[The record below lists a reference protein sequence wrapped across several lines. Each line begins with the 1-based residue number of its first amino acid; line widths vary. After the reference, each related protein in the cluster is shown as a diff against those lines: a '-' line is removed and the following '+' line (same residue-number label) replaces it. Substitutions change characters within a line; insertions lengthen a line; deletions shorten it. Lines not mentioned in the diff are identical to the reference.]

1 MALDPQ
7 TFIYLSMLFILF
19 QIGRDRYALS
29 ASGIIEVLPLINLKR
44 VPGAPAGV
52 AGVLNYH
59 GTPVPV
65 VDLNEM
71 TLAEPAAQRLS
82 TRIILVKYPLQAQK
96 PQPLGLIAEHATSML
111 RRSSQDFM
119 EAGVESEK
127 APYLGRV
134 TNDTGG
140 LIQWIEVERLLTPEL
155 RDVLFR
161 ELVSG

>member
-7 TFIYLSMLFILF
+7 TLNSFCMLFILF

-29 ASGIIEVLPLINLKR
+29 ASGIIEVLPLTNLKR
-44 VPGAPAGV
+44 VPGAPVGV

-65 VDLNEM
+65 IDLNEM
-71 TLAEPAAQRLS
+71 TLAEPAARCLS
-82 TRIILVKYPLQAQK
+82 TRIILVTYPLDAQR
-96 PQPLGLIAEHATSML
+96 PRALGLIAEQATNMI
-111 RRSSQDFM
+111 RRSSQDFV
-119 EAGVESEK
+119 EAGIESEK

-134 TNDTGG
+134 ANDAGG
-140 LIQWIEVERLLTPEL
+140 LIQWIEVERLLTPEV

-161 ELVSG
+161 ELVRS

>member
-7 TFIYLSMLFILF
+7 TFTYLSMLFILF

-71 TLAEPAAQRLS
+71 ALAEPAAQRLS
-82 TRIILVKYPLQAQK
+82 TRIILVKYPLQAQN
-96 PQPLGLIAEHATSML
+96 PHPLGLIAEHATSMI

-134 TNDTGG
+134 ANDAGG

-161 ELVSG
+161 ELVSS